1 MLSPSFY
8 KFYILIILFPAQF
21 ILYGQD
27 VRTDTIKEVQL
38 SEVVIKA
45 FEQNRRIKDIPGAVA
60 LITKPMLE
68 RFSSASIVLA
78 INILPGIKMEE
89 RSPGSYRFNIRGS
102 SLRSPFGVRNVKV
115 YYNDIPLTDPGGHTY
130 LNQLGYYNFNSVE
143 IVKGPGSSLYG
154 AGTGGVLLIESMD
167 ANEQPGIMAEYAIG
181 SYNLQNAY
189 GSFTTRSENL
199 ISRTSYQHQESNGY
213 RNHSELKRNVLS
225 WSGNFKLSEFKQL
238 KTSFIYG
245 DLFYETPG
253 ALTLAEFNSNAK
265 MARPGNTFFPG
276 AEAAKA
282 AIFQKT
288 FVAGASYT
296 QQLTSTLESKSSLY
310 GAYTQL
316 KNPAIRNYGRN
327 SEPHAGGRTVLNWIK
342 KNQESILGFTG
353 GAEWQQ
359 GFSSFSTHTNKNGNA
374 DSVQIL
380 DEVRNRQSFLFG
392 QASWENKNWLIAG
405 GASFNAMKINFERFI
420 PSPIP
425 EQKRKISNEF
435 APRFSLLYKM
445 KWLSI
450 YSSISKGF
458 SPPTTAEL
466 LPTGS
471 AINLDLNAEEGIN
484 HDVGLRGNIFK
495 NLYIDINAFA
505 FALKNTIVQ
514 RRDAGGGDFFINAGK
529 TKQRGIETLISAP
542 LFASAPIINR
552 SNFWFSHTFHV
563 FEYKDFK
570 QLNLNFSGNK
580 LPGVAPHIIST
591 GIDLSLNIGLLGTV
605 SYYYSDKIPL
615 TDANDVHAG
624 EYHLIHAKIGYQK
637 WFSNKWRIKLVAGV
651 ENLLNEKY
659 SLGNDIN
666 GFGGR
671 YYNAAAGRNYYV
683 SLVFQYIPKKYE

>member
-1 MLSPSFY
+1 MILAQRY
-8 KFYILIILFPAQF
+8 KILIFSILLFSHFIIQAQNTSADS
-21 ILYGQD
+21 L
-27 VRTDTIKEVQL
+27 KEIQL
-38 SEVVIKA
+38 SEVTVRA
-45 FEQNRRIKDIPGAVA
+45 FEQNRKLKNIPGAIA
-60 LITKPMLE
+60 LISKQMLE
-68 RFSSASIVLA
+68 RFSSASIVSA
-78 INILPGIKMEE
+78 INITPGVRMEE

-115 YYNDIPLTDPGGHTY
+115 YYNDIPLTDPGGTTY

-143 IVKGPGSSLYG
+143 IIKGPGSSLYG

-167 ANEQPGIMAEYAIG
+167 GNEQPGIFAEYTTG
-181 SYNLQNAY
+181 SYKLQNAY
-189 GSFTTRSENL
+189 ASFTTRSENL

-213 RNHSELKRNVLS
+213 RNHSELKRTVLS
-225 WSGNFKLSEFKQL
+225 WSGNFKLNDDREL

-253 ALTLAEFNSNAK
+253 ALTVSEFNLNPK
-265 MARPGNTFFPG
+265 MARPGSALFPG

-282 AIFQKT
+282 AIYQKT

-296 QQLTSTLESKSSLY
+296 QQLTSTLESKSTLY

-316 KNPAIRNYGRN
+316 RNPAIRNYGRN
-327 SEPHAGGRTVLNWIK
+327 SEPHAGGRTVLKWTK
-342 KNQESILGFTG
+342 KNQKSAFGVTG

-374 DSVQIL
+374 DSVQIF

-445 KWLSI
+445 NSLSI
-450 YSSISKGF
+450 YSSVSKGF

-471 AINLDLNAEEGIN
+471 AINLELNAEEGVN
-484 HDVGLRGNIFK
+484 YDAGLRGTIFK
-495 NLYIDINAFA
+495 NLYIDINAFV
-505 FALKNTIVQ
+505 FSLKNTIVQ
-514 RRDAGGGDFFINAGK
+514 RRDAGGGELFINAGK
-529 TKQRGIETLISAP
+529 TKQRGIETQVSHP
-542 LFASAPIINR
+542 LFASASLINR
-552 SNFWFSHTFHV
+552 SNFWFSHTYHD

-570 QLNLNFSGNK
+570 QLNLDFSGNK
-580 LPGVAPHIIST
+580 LPGVAPHVIST
-591 GIDLSLNIGLLGTV
+591 GIDILLNNGLLGTL

-615 TDANDVHAG
+615 SDATDVYANS
-624 EYHLIHAKIGYQK
+624 YHLIGAKIGYQK
-637 WFSNKWRIKLVAGV
+637 WFNSKWRIKIVAGA
-651 ENLLNEKY
+651 ENVLDEKY

-671 YYNAAAGRNYYV
+671 YYNVAAGRNYFV
-683 SLVFQYIPKKYE
+683 SINFQFITKKYE